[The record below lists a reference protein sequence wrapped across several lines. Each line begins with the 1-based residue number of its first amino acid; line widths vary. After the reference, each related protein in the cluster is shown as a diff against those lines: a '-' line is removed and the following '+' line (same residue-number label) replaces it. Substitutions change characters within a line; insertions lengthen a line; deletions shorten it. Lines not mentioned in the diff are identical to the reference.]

1 MCLLC
6 LLKIGKKI
14 KKVLD
19 KTLFLCYTID
29 TVKEMRSLTMNFITS
44 SDTTNQNVEERRL
57 FVRMRK
63 AYREGDWKT
72 YCELHEKIYGW
83 AVKGY

>member
-1 MCLLC
+1 
-6 LLKIGKKI
+6 
-14 KKVLD
+14 
-19 KTLFLCYTID
+19 
-29 TVKEMRSLTMNFITS
+29 MNFITS